1 MKGGLIMQTPKLFTL
16 LPEAYACTPDGMAID
31 SEGNLILACPNYA
44 DTSKQG
50 CILKIDKNKKIEKWV
65 DVPVHE
71 ETGLA
76 HPMGIAFGPDWD
88 IYICDNQGWSG
99 AKELEF
105 KGRILRLK
113 IKDNKV
119 VNTTV
124 VAYGMEHPNGIRIR
138 GSHLYVTQ
146 SMLSKVKDPSGL
158 LVSCVY
164 KFGLEDKN
172 IQVTNTLEDKNILT
186 TFITMNKDCQ
196 YGADGIEFDTQGNL
210 YVGNFGDG
218 AVHRIMFNKDGSVK
232 ENKVW
237 AKDPEQLQTTDG
249 IIRDANGNLYVADF
263 SANAVA
269 KITPEGKVMRIAQ
282 SPDSDGFNGELDQP
296 GEPIVWN
303 GKLILSCFDLVTGPD
318 KINTKHEL
326 PATLSE
332 LKPE

>member
-1 MKGGLIMQTPKLFTL
+1 MQQPKLFAL
-16 LPEAYACTPDGMAID
+16 LPDYACTPDGMEIYSD
-31 SEGNLILACPNYA
+31 GDLILACPNYA

-50 CILKIDKNKKIEKWV
+50 CLLKIDKNKNIKKWV
-65 DVPVHE
+65 DVPKHK

-76 HPMGIAFGPDWD
+76 CPMGIAFGPDWD

-99 AKELEF
+99 ASELQF

-113 IKDNKV
+113 IENDKLVK
-119 VNTTV
+119 TTV
-124 VAYGMEHPNGIRIR
+124 VAEGMEHPNGIRIL
-138 GSHLYVTQ
+138 GDYMYVTQ
-146 SMLSKVKDPSGL
+146 STLSNVKDPSGL

-164 KFGLEDKN
+164 KFPLNAEN
-172 IQVTNTLEDKNILT
+172 IKVTNTLEDKNILT
-186 TFITMNKDCQ
+186 TFITLNKECQ
-196 YGADGIEFDTQGNL
+196 YGADGIEFDKEGNL

-218 AVHRIMFNKDGSVK
+218 AVHRIVLNADGAVV

-249 IIRDANGNLYVADF
+249 MKMDDLGNLYIADF

-269 KITPEGKVMRIAQ
+269 KVTPDGKVTRIAQ

-296 GEPIVWN
+296 GEPIIWN

-318 KINTKHEL
+318 KVNTKHEL

-332 LKPE
+332 LEV